1 MTSMVGF
8 VEPLVAT
15 LARLT
20 GMSRLKS
27 TWLMVLSLILVS
39 LVSILTYSAWS
50 SLQIWGRD
58 LNGLI
63 DFISNQLLLPIGG
76 LLIAVFAGWVL
87 KRDQLAAE
95 VVFPRAWQF
104 KLWYGLLKYP
114 LPCVILV
121 ILISGLAT

>member
-1 MTSMVGF
+1 MAG
-8 VEPLVAT
+8 LCCVA
-15 LARLT
+15 LRICANR
-20 GMSRLKS
+20 
-27 TWLMVLSLILVS
+27 SL
-39 LVSILTYSAWS
+39 WS